1 MSGQITSLGLGYF
14 YVIPFNR
21 STDPRFLWKSVS
33 AVYSGRFFSSRR
45 LCQAVWRRMYATVTN
60 LFDLGRDSYR
70 RMPECLPNSENG
82 DLDKIHIEPSLIF
95 FFESIFGLDSLTWLG
110 AITSS

>member
-1 MSGQITSLGLGYF
+1 MSYHLIEVPIHGFFGKVCLPYILDDSSLQ
-14 YVIPFNR
+14 V
-21 STDPRFLWKSVS
+21 
-33 AVYSGRFFSSRR
+33 SSRR

-60 LFDLGRDSYR
+60 LFDLGRDSYP